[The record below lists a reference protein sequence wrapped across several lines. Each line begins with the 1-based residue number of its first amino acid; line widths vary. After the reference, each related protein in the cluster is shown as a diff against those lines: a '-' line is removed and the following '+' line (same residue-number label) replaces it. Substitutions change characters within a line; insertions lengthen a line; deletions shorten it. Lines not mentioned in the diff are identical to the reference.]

1 MLASFIWDVIY
12 IYNLEMEVSNEKNR
26 TPQDGYFKKVDLIT
40 YFLFCAYTFFG
51 IISLIQGFTDSKI
64 ILSLSA
70 TSVISIF
77 ILEKLKDYYFD
88 KGIFN
93 KRVKLLDNAFNQ
105 RHEPEEAV
113 FDYYDNDEID
123 PGMLK
128 LFWNVY
134 ESAFFSQPII
144 AKMLK
149 VMYIYVSILAL
160 ILLIFLFMTGINIY
174 SLSALVLVFSNAFLN
189 RIYSF
194 TRTNKSIEKIL
205 EKSAILADE
214 REKNIDTNYYL
225 RRVIDI
231 IVSYESTM
239 SENKYSL
246 NKKTYSKN
254 RKFLNDEWNELKGK
268 YNKKIIHDK
277 I

>member
-1 MLASFIWDVIY
+1 
-12 IYNLEMEVSNEKNR
+12 
-26 TPQDGYFKKVDLIT
+26 
-40 YFLFCAYTFFG
+40 
-51 IISLIQGFTDSKI
+51 
-64 ILSLSA
+64 
-70 TSVISIF
+70 IF

>member
-1 MLASFIWDVIY
+1 
-12 IYNLEMEVSNEKNR
+12 
-26 TPQDGYFKKVDLIT
+26 
-40 YFLFCAYTFFG
+40 
-51 IISLIQGFTDSKI
+51 LIQGFTDSKI

-134 ESAFFSQPII
+134 ESAFFSQPI
-144 AKMLK
+144 
-149 VMYIYVSILAL
+149 
-160 ILLIFLFMTGINIY
+160 
-174 SLSALVLVFSNAFLN
+174 
-189 RIYSF
+189 
-194 TRTNKSIEKIL
+194 
-205 EKSAILADE
+205 
-214 REKNIDTNYYL
+214 
-225 RRVIDI
+225 
-231 IVSYESTM
+231 
-239 SENKYSL
+239 
-246 NKKTYSKN
+246 
-254 RKFLNDEWNELKGK
+254 
-268 YNKKIIHDK
+268 
-277 I
+277 

>member
-1 MLASFIWDVIY
+1 
-12 IYNLEMEVSNEKNR
+12 
-26 TPQDGYFKKVDLIT
+26 
-40 YFLFCAYTFFG
+40 
-51 IISLIQGFTDSKI
+51 
-64 ILSLSA
+64 SLSA

>member
-1 MLASFIWDVIY
+1 MK
-12 IYNLEMEVSNEKNR
+12 KNR

-268 YNKKIIHDK
+268 YNKKIINDK

>member
-1 MLASFIWDVIY
+1 SLKTLYRKRTVIWPFYFYTI
-12 IYNLEMEVSNEKNR
+12 IR
-26 TPQDGYFKKVDLIT
+26 TL
-40 YFLFCAYTFFG
+40 
-51 IISLIQGFTDSKI
+51 
-64 ILSLSA
+64 
-70 TSVISIF
+70 SIF

>member
-1 MLASFIWDVIY
+1 
-12 IYNLEMEVSNEKNR
+12 
-26 TPQDGYFKKVDLIT
+26 
-40 YFLFCAYTFFG
+40 CAYTFFG